1 MVSLMLA
8 LLMVFSLL
16 PMSSISALAAGS
28 SSSVAWQ
35 AEDTATAAPAPVFM
49 GSTMNL
55 STQSATYYAGDSEKV
70 AALRVRI
77 KINKTAYS
85 KDTLTIAWQVSDDG
99 TTFTDIEGVGGSM
112 NAVLMSTYT
121 PTLTPGQTRYYRAVI
136 TNKGLE
142 EGMTPTSTTS
152 AIAKI
157 AYLEGSRP
165 GLEIDQAMLRKME
178 HWYLTIH

>member
-1 MVSLMLA
+1 MKKHSKKMVSLMLA

-70 AALRVRI
+70 AALRADQDQQNCLQQRYPDHCMAGVR
-77 KINKTAYS
+77 
-85 KDTLTIAWQVSDDG
+85 
-99 TTFTDIEGVGGSM
+99 
-112 NAVLMSTYT
+112 
-121 PTLTPGQTRYYRAVI
+121 
-136 TNKGLE
+136 
-142 EGMTPTSTTS
+142 
-152 AIAKI
+152 
-157 AYLEGSRP
+157 
-165 GLEIDQAMLRKME
+165 
-178 HWYLTIH
+178 